1 MIEVDIAQAY
11 STGTHMYDEDAQL
24 KTEMTKNQ
32 AHTVAQK
39 TAPMFTH
46 LSMLILVWNAD
57 IIRGPEI
64 LS

>member
-11 STGTHMYDEDAQL
+11 STGTHIYDEDAQL

-39 TAPMFTH
+39 TAPKIGRAH
-46 LSMLILVWNAD
+46 V
-57 IIRGPEI
+57 
-64 LS
+64 